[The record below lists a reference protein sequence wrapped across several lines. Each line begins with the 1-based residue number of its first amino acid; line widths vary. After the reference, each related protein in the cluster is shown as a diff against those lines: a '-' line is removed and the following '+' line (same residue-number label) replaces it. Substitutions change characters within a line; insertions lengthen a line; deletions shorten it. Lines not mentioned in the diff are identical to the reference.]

1 MNFNYSSYSICE
13 TACKLFLSK
22 GYEKVTMS
30 DIAIACD
37 LPEAELYTHFGN
49 RHDIILFL
57 YQRLNQEWKWEIESI
72 EDSTLAN
79 RFEKAM
85 MKKIDLIEPYINL
98 LSDMMGLLLNSQKL
112 GVHSART
119 SHIRAIGLQC
129 MDLMLQE
136 ASDHKKLTKRI
147 EHLPSLLF
155 MMHWSVL
162 FLFVQ
167 SKDRSKAMAT
177 LKLLTGALK
186 KANQLAALLPL
197 MPLMNEA
204 GHWAETMLGK
214 ENQGVDKLDRE
225 ILNILFNH
233 RKLNESDETCVNQ
246 RCEVCVRLH
255 AEKIHYFTQ
264 QNKAIHFILPAFP
277 AKSPNLQKVLGS
289 LPDLGEE
296 IALNTLEDLC
306 REINSIYPPGAH
318 VTICSDGRIFSELV
332 GVSDEQISQYV
343 AGIKEL
349 ITHLNLHSID
359 IVNLEDLLQGH
370 SFQELRNQVLTKYA
384 ESLDELHL
392 KLKSSDEFKT
402 LFNGIHRFIS
412 EDRKVLQP
420 EKSMSLIKTE
430 SKEIALKVIQHS
442 NAWTR
447 FLSNVFPDAFRLS
460 IHPYHAHS
468 EKTGIR
474 LTKATDNW
482 LTPWHGVIVL
492 KENEYILMKKQEAEL
507 LGATLMMRNEQPSY
521 YTLMHQS

>member
-1 MNFNYSSYSICE
+1 
-13 TACKLFLSK
+13 
-22 GYEKVTMS
+22 MS
-30 DIAIACD
+30 DIAMACH
-37 LPEAELYTHFGN
+37 LPEVELYTHFGN
-49 RHDIILFL
+49 RNDIILFL
-57 YQRLNQEWKWEIESI
+57 YQRLNQEWKWEIESM
-72 EDSTLAN
+72 EESTLAH
-79 RFEKAM
+79 RFEIAM
-85 MKKIDLIEPYINL
+85 LKKIDLIEPYINL

-112 GVHSART
+112 GVHAART
-119 SHIRAIGLQC
+119 SHIRAQGLQC
-129 MDLMLQE
+129 MNLVLQLS
-136 ASDHKKLTKRI
+136 SDHKKLTKRI
-147 EHLPSLLF
+147 DHLPALLF

-177 LKLLTGALK
+177 LKLLSTALK
-186 KANQLAALLPL
+186 KANQLAALFPL
-197 MPLMNEA
+197 MPLLNEA
-204 GHWAETMLGK
+204 GSWAETMLGEEK
-214 ENQGVDKLDRE
+214 QGIEKLDRD

-233 RKLNESDETCVNQ
+233 RKLSGSDEACLNQ
-246 RCEVCVRLH
+246 QCEVCVSLH

-264 QNKAIHFILPAFP
+264 QHKAIHFILPAFP
-277 AKSPNLQKVLGS
+277 AKSPNQQKVLGP

-306 REINSIYPPGAH
+306 REIKSIYPPGAY

-332 GVSDEQISQYV
+332 GVNDEQISHYV
-343 AGIKEL
+343 AGIKLL
-349 ITHLNLHSID
+349 IQHLNLQSID

-392 KLKSSDEFKT
+392 KLKSSDEFKN
-402 LFNGIHRFIS
+402 LFNGIHRFIV
-412 EDRKVLQP
+412 EDRKVMQP

-447 FLSNVFPDAFRLS
+447 FLSSVFPDAFRLS
-460 IHPYHAHS
+460 IHPYHSHS
-468 EKTGIR
+468 EKTGIQ

-492 KENEYILMKKQEAEL
+492 QENEYILMKKQEAEL
-507 LGATLMMRNEQPSY
+507 LGATLMMRNQQPSY
-521 YTLMHQS
+521 YTLMNQS